1 MTKREETIEQLTKGM
16 SPGDKQKLIE
26 FWSGK
31 SNISGAFWRKYQHK
45 IEEYD
50 RIMKNDSLLNDFL
63 KETGSPYRSR
73 LDIGEPG
80 QQLTRGK

>member
-16 SPGDKQKLIE
+16 SPRDKDKLIA

-31 SNISGAFWRKYQHK
+31 GSLNGAFLKKYQSK
-45 IEEYD
+45 IAEFD
-50 RIMKNDSLLNDFL
+50 RIMKTDKQLEAFL
-63 KETGSPYRSR
+63 EETRNQYKTPWSY
-73 LDIGEPG
+73 EPG